1 MHNVIP
7 LMEDYKKTEKKL
19 DQKKIHNNSPLKV
32 VMAG

>member
-7 LMEDYKKTEKKL
+7 LMEDYKKIEKKL
-19 DQKKIHNNSPLKV
+19 DKKKIHSNSLLKV